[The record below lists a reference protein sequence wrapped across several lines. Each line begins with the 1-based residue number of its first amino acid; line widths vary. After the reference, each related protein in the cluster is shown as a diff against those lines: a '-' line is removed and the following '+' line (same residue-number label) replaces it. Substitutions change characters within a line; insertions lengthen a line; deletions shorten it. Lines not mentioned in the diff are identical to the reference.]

1 MASID
6 LFPDSDCG
14 GMLGVELAFG
24 RIVSLRNSY
33 STPNFMGRSRD
44 LLVHLGVEEFLRGE
58 SIVMTLLN

>member
-1 MASID
+1 
-6 LFPDSDCG
+6 
-14 GMLGVELAFG
+14 MLGVELAFG